1 LQLLEETTSVDLR
14 IKEALLQRLSF
25 RGALLRT
32 VATVD
37 DRTSP
42 VLLSSVWS
50 ATLQL
55 LPGIKSEREMAKPVP
70 ESFSVKLQRKL
81 ASTVPPRPVVS
92 VAFEDAYEHLERVC
106 KDGLLVTEVLDFHDS
121 HSLMVILS
129 LSASL

>member
-1 LQLLEETTSVDLR
+1 MQLLEETTSVDLR